1 MVGSR
6 IEGENTVTPKGLHA
20 ATVLLAVLAY
30 TMPAA
35 AQSTRTTAYAQVG
48 KACAPEVRRF
58 CPALDGT
65 APQPRNQAICLKPY
79 RTSLSLS
86 CRRAVTA
93 AFR

>member
-1 MVGSR
+1 M
-6 IEGENTVTPKGLHA
+6 TPKGLHA

-35 AQSTRTTAYAQVG
+35 AQSTRTAAYAQVG
-48 KACAPEVRRF
+48 KVCVSEVRRF
-58 CPALDGT
+58 CPALDGA

-79 RTSLSLS
+79 RSSLSLS

-93 AFR
+93 TIQ